1 MEPGSDHVTCQK
13 RQVFDFTTLWRQKA
27 YGICR
32 AVIELTPQ
40 LMTVVIIWKV
50 NWISSGAAYSWIH
63 TCTVEPEPWSLQ
75 PQIHCHDDKHRNIS
89 IKLGQIPDV
98 KPISL
103 RWAPHTRSRREKVIE
118 LAFSLPR
125 SFICCGWKGKPSS
138 LFRNFPSSTT
148 LRRVMLNDC
157 AKRGNKIWDKIENR

>member
-1 MEPGSDHVTCQK
+1 MATESLRYLSSGHC
-13 RQVFDFTTLWRQKA
+13 
-27 YGICR
+27 
-32 AVIELTPQ
+32 LTPQ

-50 NWISSGAAYSWIH
+50 NWISSGAAYSGIH
-63 TCTVEPEPWSLQ
+63 TCTVDPEPWSLQ
-75 PQIHCHDDKHRNIS
+75 PQIHCHHDKHRNIS

-103 RWAPHTRSRREKVIE
+103 RWAPHIRSRREKVIE

-138 LFRNFPSSTT
+138 LFRNFPSSMT

-157 AKRGNKIWDKIENR
+157 AKWRKRNMRQNRKSIQLSFLPTSIKKYQKRADD